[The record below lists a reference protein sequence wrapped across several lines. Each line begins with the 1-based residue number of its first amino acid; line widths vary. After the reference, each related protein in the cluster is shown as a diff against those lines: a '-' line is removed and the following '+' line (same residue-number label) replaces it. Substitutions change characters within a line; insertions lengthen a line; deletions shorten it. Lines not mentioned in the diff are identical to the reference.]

1 MNHVLDSYFQRFT
14 AIQLQTLKE
23 MHSILQAALPDAEE
37 CISYGMPAF
46 RMSAVL
52 VYFAGN
58 AHHVGFY
65 PTSSGISAFKK
76 ELGKWKFSKGAI
88 QFPYEQKLPR
98 RLIKRIAN
106 MRRKEVEGSAKKKCL
121 LKSDIRTS
129 KRYDAAIQKIE
140 IVILKSGL
148 PKPALRALIDHDIQT
163 VKSLRTF
170 DDSAL
175 LSMHGI
181 GPKALH
187 IIKRLIHSHS

>member
-1 MNHVLDSYFQRFT
+1 MNHVFDSYFQRFNGL
-14 AIQLQTLKE
+14 QLQRLRE

-46 RMSAVL
+46 RMSTVL

-58 AHHVGFY
+58 AHHIGFY
-65 PTSSGISAFKK
+65 PTSSGISAFKE

-106 MRRKEVEGSAKKKCL
+106 MRRKEVESSAKKCL
-121 LKSDIRTS
+121 LKSDIRIS
-129 KRYDAAIQKIE
+129 KRYDAAIQKME
-140 IVILKSGL
+140 IAILKSGL

>member
-1 MNHVLDSYFQRFT
+1 MNHVFDAYFQSFT
-14 AIQLQTLKE
+14 GLQLERLKE

-46 RMSAVL
+46 RMSQVL

-65 PTSSGISAFKK
+65 PTSSGIRAFKE

-98 RLIKRIAN
+98 QLIKRIAN
-106 MRRKEVEGSAKKKCL
+106 MRMKEVGGSAKKKCL
-121 LKSDIRTS
+121 LKRDTRAS
-129 KRYDAAIQKIE
+129 KRYDSAIQKME
-140 IVILKSGL
+140 IAILKAGL
-148 PKPALRALIDHDIQT
+148 SKPALRALIDHDIQT

-181 GPKALH
+181 GPKALQ